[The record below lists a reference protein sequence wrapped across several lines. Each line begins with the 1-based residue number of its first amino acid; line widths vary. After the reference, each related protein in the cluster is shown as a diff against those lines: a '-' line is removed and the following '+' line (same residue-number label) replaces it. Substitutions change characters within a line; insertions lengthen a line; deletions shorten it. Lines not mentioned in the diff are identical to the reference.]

1 MKRECLYKER
11 CPYLGYEKPEKVLVE
26 RNYLRDKVDK
36 MNVTFNLAIENIK
49 LLKKE
54 IAGLKEENAAL
65 KAEEKEEREKIYKP
79 EKKERKQGR
88 PGAPK
93 GHRGITRRKPTKSD
107 TIVKVRL
114 KQCPHCGG
122 RIKKV
127 HGKSC
132 FSDHIQEDIVILIKT
147 TLFRHYKYWC
157 GKCKKVVSGIG
168 EGEIP
173 RSYLGPT
180 ATIISNLFHYDIGT
194 PYEKIERIYTDIFEL
209 PITTGALIGMDKR
222 VAKKGI
228 ILYTELEKKIKQ
240 SSVSYTDETGWRI
253 NGENHWLWHAGNK
266 DVGSL
271 YVIDKHRNHDVAE
284 KLLGENYKGILVSDC
299 LATYNV
305 VKASAKQK
313 CIAHLLRDINKLDVL
328 YPNDSEV
335 IAFSVNLGNIICE
348 GLDLKKEYKKE
359 KCTIDD
365 LEKGKEILEKKL
377 DALTKVKIGN
387 KKADTLRKR
396 LIRHRNELF
405 TFLVSPE
412 VEPTN
417 NFAERQL
424 RPSVISRKL
433 SFGNKTKAGADRHAI
448 MMSLIQT
455 AKLQGENPKDLLI
468 SLVSSSS
475 KIRAPTS

>member
-1 MKRECLYKER
+1 
-11 CPYLGYEKPEKVLVE
+11 
-26 RNYLRDKVDK
+26 
-36 MNVTFNLAIENIK
+36 
-49 LLKKE
+49 
-54 IAGLKEENAAL
+54 
-65 KAEEKEEREKIYKP
+65 
-79 EKKERKQGR
+79 
-88 PGAPK
+88 
-93 GHRGITRRKPTKSD
+93 
-107 TIVKVRL
+107 VKVHL
-114 KQCPHCGG
+114 KQCPHCSG
-122 RIKKV
+122 RIKKI

-132 FSDHIQEDIVILIKT
+132 FSDHIQEDIVIIIKT

-157 GKCKKVVSGIG
+157 GKCKKVVCGIG
-168 EGEIP
+168 EEEIP

-180 ATIISNLFHYDIGT
+180 ATIISNLFHYDIDI
-194 PYEKIERIYTDIFEL
+194 PYEKIERIYTNIFGL

-222 VAKKGI
+222 VAKKGM

-240 SSVSYTDETGWRI
+240 SSLSYTDETGWRI
-253 NGENHWLWHAGNK
+253 NGENHWLWHSGNK
-266 DVGSL
+266 KVGSL
-271 YVIDKHRNHDVAE
+271 YVIDKHRNHEVAE
-284 KLLGENYKGILVSDC
+284 RILGKNYKGIIVSDC

-305 VKASAKQK
+305 VNASAKQK
-313 CIAHLLRDINKLDVL
+313 CIAHLLRDIGKLDTL
-328 YPNDSEV
+328 YPHNGEV
-335 IAFSVNLGNIICE
+335 ITFSVKLGNLLHE
-348 GLDLKKEYKKE
+348 GLDLKNEYKKG

-377 DALTKVKIGN
+377 DVLTKVKFEN
-387 KKADTLRKR
+387 KKANALRKR

-405 TFLVSPE
+405 TFLISPE

-455 AKLQGENPKDLLI
+455 AKLQGKDPKDLLFSLI
-468 SLVSSSS
+468 SDSP